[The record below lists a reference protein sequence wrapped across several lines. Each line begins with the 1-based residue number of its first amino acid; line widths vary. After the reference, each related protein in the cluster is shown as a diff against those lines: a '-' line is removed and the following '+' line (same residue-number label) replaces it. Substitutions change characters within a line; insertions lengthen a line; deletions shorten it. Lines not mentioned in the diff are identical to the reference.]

1 MKTDYLVQVANDVL
15 SKAQEEMDKKIQNLT
30 SRELKNYDSEYEAF
44 FNCHASDNDWL
55 NATRIWASEK
65 DRSIKGPEIS
75 ITSELWMRE
84 EYFKQAALKKG
95 IHVLWHGGNYY
106 SDSYTGLPLIIMTIL
121 NWNEKF
127 SGTLN
132 PSIPE
137 IRQLAIK
144 EVEKEKEIKKSKEVE
159 AELKRIEIAK
169 ANLEARSKREAAIKE
184 ATTPSRWSKAIK
196 QWIADGSN
204 AEGPILYVSKEEIPG
219 DEDAI
224 KSSAETLGFIANCD
238 SNTWLFSIIGWTV

>member
-1 MKTDYLVQVANDVL
+1 
-15 SKAQEEMDKKIQNLT
+15 
-30 SRELKNYDSEYEAF
+30 
-44 FNCHASDNDWL
+44 
-55 NATRIWASEK
+55 
-65 DRSIKGPEIS
+65 
-75 ITSELWMRE
+75 MRE
-84 EYFKQAALKKG
+84 DDFRQAALKKG
-95 IHVLWHGGNYY
+95 IHVLWHSSNFYDDGY
-106 SDSYTGLPLIIMTIL
+106 SGLPTIIMSIL

-127 SGTLN
+127 SGILN

-144 EVEKEKEIKKSKEVE
+144 EVEKEREIKRAKEVE

-169 ANLEARSKREAAIKE
+169 VNLEARSKREAAIKE
-184 ATTPSRWSKAIK
+184 VTAPSRWSKAIQ

-204 AEGPILYVSKEEIPG
+204 AEGPILYISKEELSG

-224 KSSAETLGFIANCD
+224 KSSAETLGFIAKCD